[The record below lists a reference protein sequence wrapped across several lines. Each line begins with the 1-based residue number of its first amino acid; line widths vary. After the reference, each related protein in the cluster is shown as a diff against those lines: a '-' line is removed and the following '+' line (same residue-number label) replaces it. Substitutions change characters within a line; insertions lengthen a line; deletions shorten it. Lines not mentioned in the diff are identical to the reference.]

1 LLRKQY
7 SELEH
12 QKTNVDV
19 NLAMEKI
26 SDTTYQIAMSR
37 ISDRMKTLDEQ
48 IYSAEQAER
57 QSEDMMKYV
66 IDMGR
71 HQVSELIREADYK
84 DRLRLQSLIFPEGLE
99 ITSDAKEMLAAKKVC
114 PIFRRTKSMA

>member
-1 LLRKQY
+1 
-7 SELEH
+7 
-12 QKTNVDV
+12 
-19 NLAMEKI
+19 MEKI